1 VSGWRLDPVEV
12 RTAEPDPVPPRP
24 PTMRAAVA
32 LMVLGGVLAAIDAT
46 VTLVAWD
53 RDALERRLSRGD
65 VEPGNLDGFVTIVLV
80 VGFVVGLV
88 MAGVW
93 ILNAV
98 GCARGRRGARTWA
111 TVLGGLFVVV
121 NLVDLAGSA
130 FGLAAAYQLV
140 RIVVAVAAAG
150 LLWLPPSTAFFR
162 AAATRA

>member
-1 VSGWRLDPVEV
+1 
-12 RTAEPDPVPPRP
+12 
-24 PTMRAAVA
+24 
-32 LMVLGGVLAAIDAT
+32 
-46 VTLVAWD
+46 
-53 RDALERRLSRGD
+53 
-65 VEPGNLDGFVTIVLV
+65 V
-80 VGFVVGLV
+80 VGFVLGLV

-130 FGLAAAYQLV
+130 FGLAAAFLLV

-150 LLWLPPSTAFFR
+150 LLWLPASTAFFR
-162 AAATRA
+162 LAATRS